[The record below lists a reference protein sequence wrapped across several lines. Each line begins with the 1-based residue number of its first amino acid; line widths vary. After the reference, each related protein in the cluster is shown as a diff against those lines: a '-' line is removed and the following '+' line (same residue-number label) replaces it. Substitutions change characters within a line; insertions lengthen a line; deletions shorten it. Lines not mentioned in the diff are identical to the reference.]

1 MLRLTGF
8 WKGYSKKSRLKNAVF
23 LFILFFLLTAALVL
37 LVLRGGTDPR
47 AEYGEI
53 IDEYSEKYG
62 ISRSLVYAVM
72 ECESGFDEKA
82 VSSAGAS
89 GLMQLMPETFDW
101 ILPNTGEE
109 ERNIFSSRQ
118 NTEAGCKYLSYLLKR
133 FELTETALAAYNAGE
148 GNVCLWLGNPEYSS
162 DGRSLKEIPY
172 PETKMYVDRVLR
184 RTAEYERLLGTK
196 KRAALS

>member
-8 WKGYSKKSRLKNAVF
+8 SKGYSKKSRLKNAVF
-23 LFILFFLLTAALVL
+23 LFILFFVLTGFFVL
-37 LVLRGGTDPR
+37 LVLRGSTVPG
-47 AEYGEI
+47 EKYGEI

-62 ISRSLVYAVM
+62 ISRSLVCAVM

-109 ERNIFSSRQ
+109 ERNIFSPRQ

-148 GNVCLWLGNPEYSS
+148 GTVLLWLKNPEYSS

-172 PETKMYVDRVLR
+172 PETKMYVGRVLR
-184 RTAEYERLLGTK
+184 RAAEYES
-196 KRAALS
+196 ALSAKG